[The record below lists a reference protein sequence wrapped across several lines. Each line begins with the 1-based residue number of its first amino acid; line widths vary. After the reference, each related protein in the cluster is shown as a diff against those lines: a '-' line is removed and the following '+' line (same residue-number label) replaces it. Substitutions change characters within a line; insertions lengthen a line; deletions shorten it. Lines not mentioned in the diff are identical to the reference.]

1 MIFHQKW
8 KDKQNIENPQTKAYE
23 ILILTQSAKHGGL
36 CVAGIDLDSNRL
48 VRLVADASGK
58 EVNGYDFRTSE
69 RAIQI
74 LDKIQ
79 IQAIEAPLKIQTE
92 NIILHKI
99 NKIIGRC
106 DSQTANN
113 IMSSVINNGNLLKTQ
128 DCAISSLDIV
138 DYDKSL
144 MIAEVRNF
152 ETKTITKIDG
162 SQKRKAR
169 FMYRGLFYCDISI
182 TDPDY
187 FNLKEEIQYDKCKIV
202 LSLPEDD
209 FNGRYFKFIAK
220 VFPLV

>member
-8 KDKQNIENPQTKAYE
+8 KDKQNIESPQTKVYE
-23 ILILTQSAKHGGL
+23 ILILTKSAKHGAL
-36 CVAGIDLDSNRL
+36 CIAGIDLDSNRL

-58 EVNGYDFRTSE
+58 EINSYDFRANEAT
-69 RAIQI
+69 IKI

-79 IQAIEAPLKIQTE
+79 ITGIKAPLKIQTE

-99 NKIIGRC
+99 NKNIGQC
-106 DSQTANN
+106 DLQTANN
-113 IMSSVINNGNLLKTQ
+113 IMSSVINNGDLLKMQ
-128 DCAISSLDIV
+128 DYAISSLDIAN
-138 DYDKSL
+138 YDKSL

-152 ETKTITKIDG
+152 ETKTITKMDG

-169 FMYRGLFYCDISI
+169 FMYENFFYCDMSI

-187 FNLKEEIQYDKCKIV
+187 FNLKEEIQHDKCKIV